1 MTKLLDVN
9 VLVALAWPN
18 HVHHAAAHHWFRANR
33 DGGWAT
39 CPLTESGFVR
49 ISSNRRAIPEACAP
63 RDAIRLLERIRAVE
77 GHVFWTDDISPVD
90 PLWTPFARV
99 AGYRQVT
106 DAHLLALAIRHGG
119 QLATF
124 DRRLAELGAGD
135 CQDVLEVVGI
145 E

>member
-1 MTKLLDVN
+1 M
-9 VLVALAWPN
+9 
-18 HVHHAAAHHWFRANR
+18 HHAATHHWFRANR

>member
-1 MTKLLDVN
+1 M
-9 VLVALAWPN
+9 
-18 HVHHAAAHHWFRANR
+18 HHSAAHDWFRASR

-49 ISSNRRAIPEACAP
+49 VSSNRRAIPEACAP
-63 RDAIRLLERIRAVE
+63 SDAIRLLERIRGVN
-77 GHVFWTDDISPVD
+77 GHVFWADDISPVD

-99 AGYRQVT
+99 VGYRQIT

-124 DRRLAELGAGD
+124 DRRLAELAAGD
-135 CQDVLEVVGI
+135 CRDALEVIGI
-145 E
+145 EDSSG